1 MKRFASLLLA
11 LVMLVSLTAC
21 DKGGLDLNLGGAD
34 KDKESPP
41 PVQSSNSDKQE
52 EDNQGGSQLIE
63 PDEDGVALGY
73 EGDTLHTEFF
83 DMTINNPYTCEEFDG
98 LTPNEGYKFLV
109 AELTVYNH
117 TMTTQ
122 PMMDVDFEVIWDLDD
137 DDAWAWPECDE
148 TQDENGEPVYSIRS
162 EQQLPVEYDLGIRKT
177 VTGLLLYQVPED
189 AKDFFIAYYEVYAPV
204 AGSDEPEYGDSFYVR
219 FSA

>member
-98 LTPNEGYKFLV
+98 LTPHDGY
-109 AELTVYNH
+109 
-117 TMTTQ
+117 
-122 PMMDVDFEVIWDLDD
+122 
-137 DDAWAWPECDE
+137 
-148 TQDENGEPVYSIRS
+148 
-162 EQQLPVEYDLGIRKT
+162 
-177 VTGLLLYQVPED
+177 
-189 AKDFFIAYYEVYAPV
+189 
-204 AGSDEPEYGDSFYVR
+204 
-219 FSA
+219 